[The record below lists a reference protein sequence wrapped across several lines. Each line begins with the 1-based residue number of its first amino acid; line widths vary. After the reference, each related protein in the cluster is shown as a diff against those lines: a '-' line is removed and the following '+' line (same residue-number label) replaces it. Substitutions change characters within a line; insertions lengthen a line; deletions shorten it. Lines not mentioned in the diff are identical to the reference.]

1 MGIIIDV
8 IILLLILISTYLGYR
23 KGLVS
28 LAVSLIGFIAA
39 IIITVVFY
47 RPIGNLIINN
57 TSLDERLQVTIQQ
70 KVENIVIEEG
80 NENEITN
87 GLIESAKQGV
97 LPSATIT
104 IAVNVI
110 YGVTMIAMFIIA
122 RIVLLLINLVADS
135 IAKLPILNQFNK
147 AGGILYGL
155 LRGFIITYLIV
166 MIINLVIVFNPNGT
180 VNKAVQQTFLTKTIS
195 EYNVLNIFI

>member
-28 LAVSLIGFIAA
+28 LAVSFIAFIAA
-39 IIITVVFY
+39 IIITVILY

-57 TSLDERLQVTIQQ
+57 TKFDENLQTTIQE
-70 KVENIVIEEG
+70 KVEDVITKDGEG
-80 NENEITN
+80 NGIAN
-87 GLIESAKQGV
+87 GLVESAKQGV
-97 LPSATIT
+97 LPNAART

-110 YGVTMIAMFIIA
+110 YGITMIILFVVA
-122 RIVLLLINLVADS
+122 RLALLLINLLADT

-147 AGGILYGL
+147 GGGILYGL
-155 LRGFIITYLIV
+155 LRGLIITYLIV
-166 MIINLVIVFNPNGT
+166 MIINLIIVFNPNGL
-180 VNKAVQQTFLTKTIS
+180 VGKAVQQTFLTKIIS
-195 EYNVLNIFI
+195 EYNVLNILL

>member
-8 IILLLILISTYLGYR
+8 IILLVILISTYLGYR

-39 IIITVVFY
+39 IIITIVFY

-70 KVENIVIEEG
+70 KVENIVVEEG
-80 NENEITN
+80 NENKITN
-87 GLIESAKQGV
+87 GLVESARKGV
-97 LPSATIT
+97 LPSATRT

-110 YGVTMIAMFIIA
+110 YGSTMIAMFIIA
-122 RIVLLLINLVADS
+122 RVLLLLVNLLADT
-135 IAKLPILNQFNK
+135 IAKLPIINQFNK

-155 LRGFIITYLIV
+155 LRGLIITYLIV
-166 MIINLVIVFNPNGT
+166 MIINLVIVFNPNGSI
-180 VNKAVQQTFLTKTIS
+180 NKAVQQTFLTKIIS

>member
-28 LAVSLIGFIAA
+28 LAVSFIAFIAA
-39 IIITVVFY
+39 IIITVILY

-57 TSLDERLQVTIQQ
+57 TKFDENLQTTIQE
-70 KVENIVIEEG
+70 KVEDVITKDGEG
-80 NENEITN
+80 NGIAN
-87 GLIESAKQGV
+87 GLVESAKQGV
-97 LPSATIT
+97 LPNAART

-110 YGVTMIAMFIIA
+110 YGITMIILFVVA
-122 RIVLLLINLVADS
+122 RLALLLINLLADT

-147 AGGILYGL
+147 GGGILYGL
-155 LRGFIITYLIV
+155 LRGLIITYLIV
-166 MIINLVIVFNPNGT
+166 MIINLIIVFNPNGL
-180 VNKAVQQTFLTKTIS
+180 VGKAVQQTFLTKIIS

>member
-28 LAVSLIGFIAA
+28 LAVSFIAFIAA
-39 IIITVVFY
+39 IIITVVLY

-57 TSLDERLQVTIQQ
+57 TTFDENLQTTIQE
-70 KVENIVIEEG
+70 KVENIVTKDGE
-80 NENEITN
+80 ENEMTN
-87 GLIESAKQGV
+87 GLIESAKTGV
-97 LPSATIT
+97 LPNAARS

-110 YGVTMIAMFIIA
+110 YGITIIVLFVIA
-122 RIVLLLINLVADS
+122 RLALLLINLLADAIS
-135 IAKLPILNQFNK
+135 KLPILNQFNK

-155 LRGFIITYLIV
+155 LRGLIITYLFV
-166 MIINLVIVFNPNGT
+166 MVINFIIVFNPSGSVSKT
-180 VNKAVQQTFLTKTIS
+180 VQQTFLTKTIS
-195 EYNVLNIFI
+195 EYNVLNIFL